1 MGGHRHGKGDL
12 VKSEGE
18 GTLVRVF
25 IGEND
30 SWGGKPLSEAIVL
43 RAREAGLAGATV
55 VRGVEGYGAS
65 SRLHTTRL
73 LELSSDLPIVIEI
86 VDETARIDAFL
97 PTLDEVVGD
106 GLITTERVHVVTYRG
121 TPRGT

>member
-1 MGGHRHGKGDL
+1 M
-12 VKSEGE
+12 EGE

-30 SWGGKPLSEAIVL
+30 AWEGKPLYEAIVL

-55 VRGVEGYGAS
+55 VRGIEGYGAS

-73 LELSSDLPIVIEI
+73 LELSSDLPIVVEI
-86 VDETARIDAFL
+86 VDLTPRIDAFL
-97 PTLDEVVGD
+97 PTLNEMIGD
-106 GLITTERVHVVTYRG
+106 GLVTTERVHVITYRG
-121 TPRGT
+121 TPRGD